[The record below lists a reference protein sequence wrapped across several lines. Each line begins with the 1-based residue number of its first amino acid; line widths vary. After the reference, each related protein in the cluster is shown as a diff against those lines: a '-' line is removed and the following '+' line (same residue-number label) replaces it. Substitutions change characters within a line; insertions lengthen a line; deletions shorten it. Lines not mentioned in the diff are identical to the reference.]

1 MVFQPQDLTESR
13 YDRKLEYISLS
24 DPSRVASVKR
34 PCQDT
39 RLVGE
44 AVLNNLILRGARL
57 LLFKTPE
64 KPFRSLK
71 YGLKVSRDNNS
82 SNHGLSPVNGS
93 VIVLVFNL

>member
-1 MVFQPQDLTESR
+1 MVFQPYDLIELR
-13 YDRKLEYISLS
+13 YVMKLEYISLS
-24 DPSRVASVKR
+24 EPSKVASVNK
-34 PCQDT
+34 PCHDT

-57 LLFKTPE
+57 LFFKVPE
-64 KPFRSLK
+64 NPFRSLK

-82 SNHGLSPVNGS
+82 SNQGLSPVKGS